1 MLSQYRDWKW
11 GHSGRGNQKD
21 EEKILT
27 EEGGIQRTRGLS
39 THLAGSKFLIKWI
52 VHKNGQWDLGTGYCG
67 SPRECAAKS
76 DMSTFFEK
84 IIFCVLGGPN
94 IHICHPST
102 KISKDQERRKIPIQA
117 GKSMIREPNSL
128 IGRQSLRRKDRWRET
143 KHPAPSELWEEK
155 RY

>member
-84 IIFCVLGGPN
+84 IIFLCFGGPQHTHLSSEYQDFEGPRKEEDSN
-94 IHICHPST
+94 PSRQVN
-102 KISKDQERRKIPIQA
+102 DQRAQQPNRKTIIEEEGQMERNKIPSPI
-117 GKSMIREPNSL
+117 
-128 IGRQSLRRKDRWRET
+128 
-143 KHPAPSELWEEK
+143 ELWEEK